1 MVDDEVPHLDV
12 HATTQPGRTEAHAD
26 AETLVPLGAAAAT
39 VMLPAPGYALG
50 DAIGRGGM
58 GEVLAARDLR
68 IDREV
73 AVKRMTAEEPSQEQI
88 SRFLREAKIQ
98 ARLGH
103 PAIVPVHELGIDER
117 GRPYFTMKR
126 LTGKTL
132 AQELAAK
139 PSLERATLNRLL
151 RVFVDVCFA
160 AEFAHANDV
169 VHRDLKP
176 SNIMLGNFGEVYVL
190 DWGIARVT
198 TEDGDVNPDL
208 ADIQTLDDGTKSG
221 ALIGT
226 PGYMAPEQIRGFK
239 ATGAA
244 DVYALGS
251 ILFEILAGELLHRR
265 GEQGIAMTLSRPQ
278 VLPSERKPDRGI
290 PPELDQLCWSALAE
304 QPEERP
310 TARQLA
316 ERVQAYLDGDRDL
329 ERRRVIAEE
338 QLASARA
345 VLAGGDAD
353 RRATAMRRAG
363 RALALD
369 PQSEEAAALVS
380 SLLLEPPRQLPS
392 DLEAG
397 LEEQERTLNRDRSRK
412 AIWAYLSPFL
422 LLPMVAVLDIKSWPS
437 LIAFISLL
445 GLGALSSAYF
455 VRSGKPS
462 VAVVFAINLAIA
474 VMFTRIAGPFV
485 LTPLMVCCA
494 LAGVSS
500 IPWINERTW
509 PLVAWSVCAVMA
521 PILLEWTGALRRT
534 WEIGEGRMVVI
545 SDMVVSHGRPTEL
558 ALVGGNLVFTV
569 VIALLAQ
576 TIARRRR
583 VDQQQLYVQA
593 WHLRHLLPS
602 AKQPWRTT

>member
-1 MVDDEVPHLDV
+1 M
-12 HATTQPGRTEAHAD
+12 
-26 AETLVPLGAAAAT
+26 
-39 VMLPAPGYALG
+39 
-50 DAIGRGGM
+50 
-58 GEVLAARDLR
+58 
-68 IDREV
+68 
-73 AVKRMTAEEPSQEQI
+73 
-88 SRFLREAKIQ
+88 
-98 ARLGH
+98 
-103 PAIVPVHELGIDER
+103 
-117 GRPYFTMKR
+117 
-126 LTGKTL
+126 
-132 AQELAAK
+132 
-139 PSLERATLNRLL
+139 
-151 RVFVDVCFA
+151 
-160 AEFAHANDV
+160 
-169 VHRDLKP
+169 
-176 SNIMLGNFGEVYVL
+176 
-190 DWGIARVT
+190 
-198 TEDGDVNPDL
+198 
-208 ADIQTLDDGTKSG
+208 
-221 ALIGT
+221 
-226 PGYMAPEQIRGFK
+226 
-239 ATGAA
+239 
-244 DVYALGS
+244 
-251 ILFEILAGELLHRR
+251 
-265 GEQGIAMTLSRPQ
+265 
-278 VLPSERKPDRGI
+278 
-290 PPELDQLCWSALAE
+290 
-304 QPEERP
+304 
-310 TARQLA
+310 
-316 ERVQAYLDGDRDL
+316 QAYLDGDRDL